1 MGEGVGEGVP
11 ITGVLGEKV
20 AEPSPG
26 PRVSL
31 PHPKGG
37 RGRAGVTEMG
47 QRTGGGRALPP
58 RRGTPLRPGRGA
70 GAASAG
76 ARPRGC
82 RREAGAAGG
91 ARQARKAVLGAVSVW
106 PAAGG
111 GPG

>member
-1 MGEGVGEGVP
+1 MRGGVP
-11 ITGVLGEKV
+11 ISGVLSEKV

-26 PRVSL
+26 RRVSL
-31 PHPKGG
+31 PHLKGS
-37 RGRAGVTEMG
+37 RGRAGVTG
-47 QRTGGGRALPP
+47 SGRRTERLALPP
-58 RRGTPLRPGRGA
+58 PPRGEASPAPLRPGRRA